1 MGISDLIK
9 RTAKQTAVY
18 WGDPTNDGYGGYTFD
33 SPVEILCRWEDS
45 DQVLDEINTQ
55 GEKHVSRAK
64 VYTTQDIAIDS
75 MLYLG
80 SLSDLTSEQQSNP
93 TTVPNIYIVK
103 RVERVPSLGS
113 DSDFLYRI
121 YLSPWLNL

>member
-1 MGISDLIK
+1 M
-9 RTAKQTAVY
+9 Y
-18 WGDPTNDGYGGYTFD
+18 WGAPVNDGYGGYTFD

-45 DQVLDEINTQ
+45 DQVLDEINTH

-64 VYTTQDIAIDS
+64 VYATQDLSIDS

-80 SLSDLTSEQQSNP
+80 ELSDLTTDQRNNP
-93 TTVPNIYIVK
+93 TTVSDIYIVK

-113 DSDFLYRI
+113 TSDFLYRI